1 LLAAYEEIGINSV
14 VTLQSSNSGGLHVYF
29 IFPKALP
36 TFKLAHMLR
45 LTAIKAGYEVKDG
58 KLEIFPNTKIYS
70 KHSKTSYK
78 AVRLP
83 LQRGSYLLDKDFVPY
98 SNDIKVFLNQG
109 EGAAAEQDI
118 ELVEIA
124 IESASH
130 IKGFRRVK
138 GDGDAS
144 DFARDLREQI
154 AEGWTGFGQTND
166 LLRIIG
172 TYGRVFKGLEGQAL
186 ADYIV
191 GKAESSPGYWQY
203 CQHKHNI
210 HRRGK
215 DWGRCIERY
224 YYPYG
229 SEPSR
234 IGSFN
239 DLQKKCC
246 HPENPPKEN
255 LVNQSRQKGAIERI
269 KQGMEHLLETVK
281 VLPRKVGELKELL
294 LGAIKEIFGIRTS
307 DKTLAR
313 YKEFWHPQFI
323 KLADLEISS
332 LPPSAVSEPEFID
345 GQTEVIT
352 EKSPQVVKEE
362 PELGTQS
369 DSASNNFID
378 TGLESPIFGQSSTEV
393 LFVSTQRPKPRA
405 FSKSKSSESLPREAS
420 KLCPTPSESSLK
432 NESEKK
438 STKPNS
444 DKASE
449 TNALP
454 LSYMKV
460 YILTSQAVGLISKRL
475 HGKQS
480 SSKLCSISSGTQV
493 RICRGAKHSRHP
505 ELLYVKP
512 CEGADNWIGGIA
524 VLSSSLV
531 LLDMSS

>member
-1 LLAAYEEIGINSV
+1 MLGAYEEIGINSV

-29 IFPKALP
+29 VFPKALP

-58 KLEIFPNTKIYS
+58 RLEIFPNTKTYS

-98 SNDIKVFLNQG
+98 SNDIEVFLEQG
-109 EGAAAEQDI
+109 EATAEEQDI
-118 ELVEIA
+118 ELIETA

-130 IKGFRRVK
+130 IKGFRRLK

-154 AEGWTGFGQTND
+154 AEGWTSFGQTND

-191 GKAESSPGYWQY
+191 GKAETSPGYQQY

-210 HRRGK
+210 YRRGK
-215 DWGRCIERY
+215 DWGRCIEKY

-239 DLQKKCC
+239 DLQKKGCC
-246 HPENPPKEN
+246 PENPPKEN

-323 KLADLEISS
+323 KFKLADLEISS

-345 GQTEVIT
+345 GQIEVIT

-378 TGLESPIFGQSSTEV
+378 TGLENPTFGQSSTQV
-393 LFVSTQRPKPRA
+393 PFVSTQLSKLSTLP
-405 FSKSKSSESLPREAS
+405 KSKSSESLPRESS
-420 KLCPTPSESSLK
+420 KLCPTPTESSLK
-432 NESEKK
+432 KDSENKL
-438 STKPNS
+438 TKLKC
-444 DKASE
+444 DKLSK
-449 TNALP
+449 TNAP
-454 LSYMKV
+454 PPSYMKV
-460 YILTSQAVGLISKRL
+460 YILTSQAVGLISKRF
-475 HGKQS
+475 HGKPS
-480 SSKLCSISSGTQV
+480 SSKVCSISSGTQV

-512 CEGADNWIGGIA
+512 CEDADNWIGGIA
-524 VLSSSLV
+524 VLSSSLELV
-531 LLDMSS
+531 N

>member
-1 LLAAYEEIGINSV
+1 
-14 VTLQSSNSGGLHVYF
+14 
-29 IFPKALP
+29 
-36 TFKLAHMLR
+36 
-45 LTAIKAGYEVKDG
+45 
-58 KLEIFPNTKIYS
+58 
-70 KHSKTSYK
+70 
-78 AVRLP
+78 
-83 LQRGSYLLDKDFVPY
+83 
-98 SNDIKVFLNQG
+98 
-109 EGAAAEQDI
+109 
-118 ELVEIA
+118 
-124 IESASH
+124 
-130 IKGFRRVK
+130 
-138 GDGDAS
+138 
-144 DFARDLREQI
+144 
-154 AEGWTGFGQTND
+154 
-166 LLRIIG
+166 LRIIG

-191 GKAESSPGYWQY
+191 GKAESSPGYQQY

-215 DWGRCIERY
+215 DWGRCLEKY

-239 DLQKKCC
+239 DLQKKGCC
-246 HPENPPKEN
+246 PENPPKEN

-294 LGAIKEIFGIRTS
+294 LGAIKEISGIRTS

-313 YKEFWHPQFI
+313 YKEFWHPQFM

-332 LPPSAVSEPEFID
+332 LPPSVVSEPEFID

-352 EKSPQVVKEE
+352 EKSPQVVNEGL
-362 PELGTQS
+362 ELGTQS

-378 TGLESPIFGQSSTEV
+378 TGLESPIFGQSSTQIP
-393 LFVSTQRPKPRA
+393 FVSTQHPKPRTLP
-405 FSKSKSSESLPREAS
+405 KSKSSESSPRESS
-420 KLCPTPSESSLK
+420 KLCPTPSENFSK
-432 NESEKK
+432 NKNEKK
-438 STKPNS
+438 STKANG
-444 DKASE
+444 DKTSK
-449 TNALP
+449 TYALP
-454 LSYMKV
+454 PSYMKV
-460 YILTSQAVGLISKRL
+460 YILATQAVGLISKRFC
-475 HGKQS
+475 GRPS
-480 SSKLCSISSGTQV
+480 SSKLCSISPGTQV

-531 LLDMSS
+531 LLDISS